1 MTRVVVADDHA
12 VVWRGLV
19 QILSDAEGITVV
31 GEASNAAEVLGT
43 LRQTPC
49 DVLLLD
55 ISMPGKNGIEALKVI
70 RQEFPRVRT
79 LIVSMYS
86 EDQFAVRAL
95 KSGASGYLTKQAPP
109 ERVVEAVQRVA
120 AGRRY
125 VTPELAELLASTV
138 GHEGDVAPHQLLSDR
153 EFEVLRL
160 IASGKQLSE
169 IAELLALSPKTVSV
183 YRARLLEKMKLT
195 SNAALTHYA
204 IRNGLVE

>member
-12 VVWRGLV
+12 VVRKGLV
-19 QILSDAEGITVV
+19 QILSEAEGIQVV

-55 ISMPGKNGIEALKVI
+55 ISMPGKSGIEALKVI

-79 LIVSMYS
+79 LVLSMYS

-109 ERVVEAVQRVA
+109 ERVVEAVQRIA

-125 VTPELAELLASTV
+125 VTPELAELLASSV
-138 GHEGDVAPHQLLSDR
+138 GPEGEVSPHQLLSDR

-183 YRARLLEKMKLT
+183 YRSRLLEKMKL
-195 SNAALTHYA
+195 SNNAELTHYA
-204 IRNGLVE
+204 IKNGLVE

>member
-12 VVWRGLV
+12 VVRRGLV